1 MGLDSTGNNYNKPR
15 FFCLVHFQSRSGG
28 VMVSRV
34 AKVLCLMVICG
45 VAFGEEP
52 IYPNDEVIP
61 IVTGIE
67 HPLPV
72 LVEPLQKAT
81 QTIDDIFG
89 NTSDHEMFLSDWW
102 PTPLNNSSILIA

>member
-15 FFCLVHFQSRSGG
+15 FLCLVHFQSRSGG

-34 AKVLCLMVICG
+34 AKVLCVMVICG
-45 VAFGEEP
+45 VALGEEP

-61 IVTGIE
+61 VVTGIE
-67 HPLPV
+67 HPLPL

-81 QTIDDIFG
+81 DAIFG
-89 NTSDHEMFLSDWW
+89 NESDHEMFLSDWW
-102 PTPLNNSSILIA
+102 PISLSNSSVLNLTA